1 MANAPKPEPTVTA
14 LSDVAA
20 IAIIAAAGLAVGSFL
35 NVVIHRL
42 PVMTGGEG
50 PIGYG
55 LLRPRSACPLC
66 GHALRW
72 TENIPLVSYVVQ
84 RGRCGHCGGGI
95 PARYPLVEVLIAV
108 AAVFLAW
115 RFGVGWTALAAF
127 AFVAVAVAIA
137 AIDFEHLLIP
147 DVLVLPL
154 IVAGLL
160 VNAIGMFAPLMSAT
174 LGAVAGFAG
183 LWAVASAFRLVTR
196 REAMGFGDLKLLAAI
211 GAWLGWEMLP
221 LALFIA
227 CVTGSMTGIAMQ
239 LSGRIAA
246 GARFP
251 FAPFLVFGA
260 VVMLVAGAALNRLYW
275 SLAAAG

>member
-1 MANAPKPEPTVTA
+1 MANAPKPEPTVIA

-20 IAIIAAAGLAVGSFL
+20 IAILAAAGLAVGSFL

-42 PVMTGGEG
+42 PAMTAGEG
-50 PIGYG
+50 PAGYG

-72 TENIPLVSYVVQ
+72 TENIPVVSYVVQ
-84 RGRCGHCGGGI
+84 RGRCAHCDGRI
-95 PARYPLVEVLIAV
+95 SVRYPLLEVLTAA

-137 AIDFEHLLIP
+137 AIDVEHLLVP

-154 IVAGLL
+154 IVAGFL
-160 VNAIGMFAPLMSAT
+160 VNAAGLFAPLISAA

-183 LWAVASAFRLVTR
+183 LWAVASAFRLLTG

-227 CVTGSMTGIAMQ
+227 CVTGSIVGIALR
-239 LSGRIAA
+239 LSRRIAV